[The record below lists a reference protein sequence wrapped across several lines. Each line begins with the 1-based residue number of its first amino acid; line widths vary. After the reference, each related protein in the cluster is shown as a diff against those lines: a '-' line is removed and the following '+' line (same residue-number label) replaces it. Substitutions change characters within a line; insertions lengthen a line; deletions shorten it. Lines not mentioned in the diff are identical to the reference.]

1 MDREPP
7 DYDSAIVCVKEA
19 LELYGDYAAA
29 WMLLGRIQLHRRNG
43 EEAAAAF
50 QRSIEIDPKFLEP
63 YPVLAY
69 LAIDDKKWHEVIRF
83 GDEMI
88 KVNPYFTLGY
98 YFRGLGLLQ
107 RDQLNTAEKDF
118 LVALAT
124 PDFALFPYVHY
135 ILGEVYRHQSTY
147 PLAAREYRRYLAAM
161 PAGFWSEKATRRLHE
176 WETLGVIRT
185 RSVNK

>member
-7 DYDSAIVCVKEA
+7 DYDNAIGHVKEA
-19 LELYGDYAAA
+19 IKLYGDYAAA
-29 WMLLGRIQLHRRNG
+29 WVLLGRIQLHRRNG

-63 YPVLAY
+63 YPDLAY
-69 LAIDDKKWHEVIRF
+69 LTVVEKKWPEVIRL

-88 KVNPYFTLGY
+88 KINPYFTLGY
-98 YFRGLGLLQ
+98 YYRGLGLLQ
-107 RDQLNTAEKDF
+107 RDQLNTAEKAF

-124 PDFALFPYVHY
+124 PDIALFPDVQYM
-135 ILGEVYRHQSTY
+135 LGEVYRQQSSY
-147 PLAAREYRRYLAAM
+147 PLAAREYRRYLAAA
-161 PAGFWSEKATRRLHE
+161 PEGFWSERVTRWLHE

-185 RSVNK
+185 RSANR